1 MNFAWLIYL
10 ICLVVMSVI
19 YIVTGQIRFKRL
31 RREYNAN
38 LDQMQKIYESRRESW
53 IKEIEALKEDND
65 SLKVD
70 NTVLQADNAS
80 LKEEKQYLDTEVSC
94 LAKEKTDVEIKL
106 IEAKEK
112 AAELEDKLCSETA
125 WRVNIIPDT
134 SDRMLICSVTKKGE
148 KRINIAWYEDGVW
161 HGNGNLDNVIAWRP
175 LPELPEFEDP
185 AEGGDE

>member
-10 ICLVVMSVI
+10 ICLVVMAVI
-19 YIVTGQIRFKRL
+19 YIVTGQVRFKRL
-31 RREYNAN
+31 QREFKADHDNMRRDYEQRREKW
-38 LDQMQKIYESRRESW
+38 LG
-53 IKEIEALKEDND
+53 EIEALKEDND
-65 SLKVD
+65 SLKED
-70 NTVLQADNAS
+70 NTVLQADNIS
-80 LKEEKQYLDTEVSC
+80 LKEEQKHLDAAVSC
-94 LAKEKTDVEIKL
+94 LTKEKSDIEIKL

-112 AAELEDKLCSETA
+112 ATMLEIKLCSETA

-175 LPELPEFEDP
+175 LPELPELEDP